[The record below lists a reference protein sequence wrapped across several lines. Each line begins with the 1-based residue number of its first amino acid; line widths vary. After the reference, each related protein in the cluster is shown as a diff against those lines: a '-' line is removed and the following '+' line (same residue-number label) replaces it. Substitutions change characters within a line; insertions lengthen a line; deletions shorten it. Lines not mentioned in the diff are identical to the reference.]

1 MIKTPIQ
8 LTGAVRTLGVA
19 AAALGMIAGCA
30 TSSAP
35 TEQMALSRAAVDTAL
50 NAGGNEYAPVQLQTA
65 MNKMDAAEKALARED
80 YAEAR
85 KLAEQAE
92 VDAKLASAMARSAKA
107 QKASAAVQDD
117 IRVLRQEIDR
127 NAK

>member
-1 MIKTPIQ
+1 MIKTSRQ
-8 LTGAVRTLGVA
+8 LKGTVRTLSVA
-19 AAALGMIAGCA
+19 VAALGLMAGCA
-30 TSSAP
+30 STPAP
-35 TEQMALSRAAVDTAL
+35 TEQMALSRAAVDTAMS
-50 NAGGNEYAPVQLQTA
+50 AGGNEYAPVQLQAA
-65 MNKMDAAEKALARED
+65 MNKMDAAEKALLKED
-80 YAEAR
+80 YAQAR

-107 QKASAAVQDD
+107 KKASEAVQDD

>member
-1 MIKTPIQ
+1 MMKTSRQ
-8 LTGAVRTLGVA
+8 LKDAVRTLSVA
-19 AAALGMIAGCA
+19 TATLGLIAGCA
-30 TSSAP
+30 STPAP
-35 TEQMALSRAAVDTAL
+35 TEQMALSRAALDTAL
-50 NAGGNEYAPVQLQTA
+50 SVGGNEHAPLQLQAA
-65 MNKMDAAEKALARED
+65 MNKMDAAEKALAKED

-107 QKASAAVQDD
+107 QKASEAVQDD

>member
-1 MIKTPIQ
+1 MKTSRQ
-8 LTGAVRTLGVA
+8 LKDAVRTLSVA
-19 AAALGMIAGCA
+19 TATLGLIAGCA
-30 TSSAP
+30 STPAP
-35 TEQMALSRAAVDTAL
+35 TEQMALSRAALDTAL
-50 NAGGNEYAPVQLQTA
+50 SVGGNEHAPLQLQAA
-65 MNKMDAAEKALARED
+65 MNKMDAAEKALAKED

-107 QKASAAVQDD
+107 QKASEAVQDD

>member
-1 MIKTPIQ
+1 MTKIPMQ
-8 LTGAVRTLGVA
+8 LKATVRTLSVA
-19 AAALGMIAGCA
+19 TVALGMMAGCA
-30 TSSAP
+30 SSPAP
-35 TEQMALSRAAVDTAL
+35 TEQMALSRAAVSTAL
-50 NAGGNEYAPVQLQTA
+50 NAGGNEYAPVQLQAA
-65 MNKMDAAEKALARED
+65 MNKLDAAEKAMAKQD
-80 YAEAR
+80 YPEAR

>member
-1 MIKTPIQ
+1 MIKTSRQ
-8 LTGAVRTLGVA
+8 MKDAVRTLSVA
-19 AAALGMIAGCA
+19 AAALGLMAGCA
-30 TSSAP
+30 STPAP
-35 TEQMALSRAAVDTAL
+35 TEQMALSRAALDTAL
-50 NAGGNEYAPVQLQTA
+50 SAGGNEYAPLQLQAA
-65 MNKMDAAEKALARED
+65 MNKMDAAEKALAKED

-107 QKASAAVQDD
+107 QKASEAVQDD